1 MTISQP
7 TTDGLAWYTNNEGVT
22 CAIALLA
29 ARRVAVR
36 RAFSR
41 KLYDGYVGEI
51 DIDEIAE
58 VNFTG
63 EDASQAEVRFKD
75 GSVKIYNGAE
85 HPEVFAML
93 NHWTA
98 PTA

>member
-1 MTISQP
+1 MGQMGDLIGAQ
-7 TTDGLAWYTNNEGVT
+7 G
-22 CAIALLA
+22 
-29 ARRVAVR
+29 ARRAPTVPDN
-36 RAFSR
+36 S
-41 KLYDGYVGEI
+41 LYDKHVDQIE
-51 DIDEIAE
+51 IDEIAE

-75 GSVKIYNGAE
+75 GSVKTYNGEE
-85 HPEVFAML
+85 HPEVFALL